1 MMVEYFILLNLS
13 LIISSYF
20 ITKILKKNFFL
31 YYELNRT
38 ANKQKAIMNKLNT
51 GYIKISKGK
60 IDIMSQSLVNVV
72 KSSKQMCFVQRD
84 LEIKRL
90 DIILDVL
97 IGWKGNETSTNI
109 ETETIFIQ
117 NKQIK
122 CRAIMRKRQKTTSN
136 MEILFF

>member
-1 MMVEYFILLNLS
+1 
-13 LIISSYF
+13 
-20 ITKILKKNFFL
+20 
-31 YYELNRT
+31 
-38 ANKQKAIMNKLNT
+38 MNKLNT

-117 NKQIK
+117 NKQIQTES
-122 CRAIMRKRQKTTSN
+122 IINQMQSYYEEKTKN
-136 MEILFF
+136 NNQY